1 MSCVFSF
8 CSGFLPTK
16 LFPLMSLQW
25 RGWCLAAFDFF
36 KDSVHL
42 LEERLPKVSA
52 ELLYNIRNG
61 ETNFISFSC
70 LPWERKAVKHESRCV
85 HRVLCAIRLWKLGQL
100 HLSISKGA
108 GELRPPFWEQD
119 VRAKAISLVKTVFL
133 EEWIPIKWGDRGE
146 CSLWQNVLQKE
157 CKACLFHKGHCNINT
172 RMHYYFFLMIH

>member
-1 MSCVFSF
+1 MSCVFPF

-85 HRVLCAIRLWKLGQL
+85 HRVLCAIWLWKLGQL

-119 VRAKAISLVKTVFL
+119 VRDKAISLVKTVFL
-133 EEWIPIKWGDRGE
+133 EQWIPIKWGDRKNVPYDKMFYRKNVKSVFSIRVTAISTQE
-146 CSLWQNVLQKE
+146 CIIIS
-157 CKACLFHKGHCNINT
+157 
-172 RMHYYFFLMIH
+172 FL